1 MSQRPFQWIRM
12 PGIILSDPPTDST
25 SAIVAEPWT
34 AIKRGLDILLS
45 VALVPVLIPIWVVL
59 AILIKLES
67 KGPII
72 FCQTRIGKGGRPFVL
87 YKFRTMMDGAEQDT
101 GPVWAKSP
109 DPRATRF
116 GGVIRRFGLDETIQV
131 VNVLIGNMSLV
142 GPRPERP
149 YFVEKLRSQIPDYN
163 QRLVAKPGITG
174 LAQVHTD
181 HKYDVSLE
189 DVKTKVAYDLAYI
202 RTWSLML
209 DLKIL
214 VLTVFA
220 VLRMRPN
227 LRRQ

>member
-1 MSQRPFQWIRM
+1 MSGTVFPDT
-12 PGIILSDPPTDST
+12 PNDST
-25 SAIVAEPWT
+25 NALVNEPWVS
-34 AIKRGLDILLS
+34 IKRGIDITLS

-72 FCQTRIGKGGRPFVL
+72 FRQTRIGKDGRPFVL
-87 YKFRTMMDGAEQDT
+87 YKLRTMLDGAEQET
-101 GPVWAKSP
+101 GPVWATSP
-109 DPRATRF
+109 DPRATRL
-116 GGVIRRFGLDETIQV
+116 GGVIRRFGLDETLQV
-131 VNVLIGNMSLV
+131 VNVLRGNMSLV

-189 DVKTKVAYDLAYI
+189 DVKTKVAYDITYI
-202 RTWSLML
+202 GTWSLLL

-214 VLTVFA
+214 VLTIFA
-220 VLRMRPN
+220 IVRMRPN
-227 LRRQ
+227 RRRQ

>member
-1 MSQRPFQWIRM
+1 M
-12 PGIILSDPPTDST
+12 PGIVLSDPPKDLA
-25 SAIVAEPWT
+25 SAIVMEPWVS
-34 AIKRGLDILLS
+34 IKRGLDILLS
-45 VALVPVLIPIWVVL
+45 VVLVPVLIPVWVVL

-87 YKFRTMMDGAEQDT
+87 YKFRTMMDGAEQET

-116 GGVIRRFGLDETIQV
+116 GRVIRRFGLDETIQV

-149 YFVEKLRSQIPDYN
+149 YFVEKLRSQIPDYD

-181 HKYDVSLE
+181 HRYDVSLD

-202 RTWSLML
+202 RTWSLVL

-227 LRRQ
+227 LRRH

>member
-1 MSQRPFQWIRM
+1 M
-12 PGIILSDPPTDST
+12 PSIAFPDPPNA
-25 SAIVAEPWT
+25 SASSLVMEPWVSL
-34 AIKRGLDILLS
+34 KRGLDIILS
-45 VALVPVLIPIWVVL
+45 VMLVPVLIPLWVVL

-72 FCQTRIGKGGRPFVL
+72 FRQTRIGKGGRPFVL
-87 YKFRTMMDGAEQDT
+87 YKLRTMLDGAEQET
-101 GPVWAKSP
+101 GPVWATSP

-116 GGVIRRFGLDETIQV
+116 GGVIRRFGLDETLQV
-131 VNVLIGNMSLV
+131 INVLRGNMSLV

-181 HKYDVSLE
+181 HKYDVSLD
-189 DVKTKVAYDLAYI
+189 DVKTKVAYDIAYI
-202 RTWSLML
+202 QTWSLLL

-220 VLRMRPN
+220 ILRLRPN